1 MSDESR
7 VVCVHCGAIN
17 RMPEARKAQ
26 EAKCGRCGQL
36 LFDGVPADVDA
47 GMVDR
52 QMTKGT
58 LPVVVDVWAPW
69 CGPCRAM
76 APEYEKAAKAGE
88 PGMRFLK
95 LNSDENQE
103 MAARFG
109 IRGIPTMLLLRDGKE
124 VARISG
130 AMSSSQ
136 ILGWLGQARG

>member
-1 MSDESR
+1 MSEDGR
-7 VVCVHCGAIN
+7 VVCVHCGAVN
-17 RMPEARKAQ
+17 RVPSARNAA
-26 EAKCGRCGQL
+26 EAKCGRCGKP
-36 LFDGVPADVDA
+36 LFEGKPADVSA
-47 GMVDR
+47 EMVDR

-69 CGPCRAM
+69 CGPCHAM
-76 APEYEKAAKAGE
+76 APEFEKAAKAGE

-95 LNSDENQE
+95 LNSDEHQA

-109 IRGIPTMLLLRDGKE
+109 IRGIPTMLLLRNGKE

-136 ILGWLGQARG
+136 IIGWLGQQHP